1 MFYQIYDFITI
12 EELLHFNVRLDLF
25 VYDKNK
31 FYLKITFKNLK
42 QKELLAKGN
51 FISISSGSDKR
62 PCKLNLEGGFKSHY
76 VFFYDVFDIGAI
88 FIELGN

>member
-12 EELLHFNVRLDLF
+12 EKLLHFNVRLDLF

-42 QKELLAKGN
+42 QKELITLRRFQEIQQRIKIS
-51 FISISSGSDKR
+51 FI
-62 PCKLNLEGGFKSHY
+62 LFK
-76 VFFYDVFDIGAI
+76 
-88 FIELGN
+88 